1 MNITE
6 IVKSAI
12 REDIKDIGDITAN
25 SLLPENHKSQAR
37 IFAKQDGV
45 CAGIKYAVETLKQF
59 NLDFTVNKNDGDI
72 LNIGDTI
79 ITISGTT
86 RNILTTERTILNFI
100 GHLSGVATTTNKA
113 VKIAKPHNVIIA
125 CTRKTTPGL
134 RDAEKYAVKSGG
146 GDTHRFGLYDAVMIK
161 DNHLLAHPNII
172 EATKIVQQK
181 QPNVKIEVEVDTIQ
195 QLEQVLNV
203 NPDVILLDNM
213 KPETVKKCVSINNTK
228 TLLEASGNINLENL
242 EQYCKT
248 GVDIISMGWLTHSAK
263 NLDVS
268 LELTN

>member
-1 MNITE
+1 
-6 IVKSAI
+6 
-12 REDIKDIGDITAN
+12 
-25 SLLPENHKSQAR
+25 
-37 IFAKQDGV
+37 
-45 CAGIKYAVETLKQF
+45 
-59 NLDFTVNKNDGDI
+59 
-72 LNIGDTI
+72 
-79 ITISGTT
+79 
-86 RNILTTERTILNFI
+86 
-100 GHLSGVATTTNKA
+100 
-113 VKIAKPHNVIIA
+113 
-125 CTRKTTPGL
+125 
-134 RDAEKYAVKSGG
+134 
-146 GDTHRFGLYDAVMIK
+146 MIK

-263 NLDVS
+263 ILMCLWN
-268 LELTN
+268 